1 MVMPLQLLAEN
12 LSIERGGRTVFEGLS
27 FRMASGQALLVT
39 GPNGAGKTTLLRT
52 IAGFL
57 SPIAGRVTLSGGNRD
72 MTVAEQSHFVGH
84 LNAVKANLSAAE
96 NAAFWAGF
104 LGGSVGL
111 VDRALALFG
120 LAALADIPAGLLSA
134 GQRRRLA
141 LARLLVVPRP
151 LWLLDEPTAALD
163 AEATTTLVESID
175 AHVEEG
181 GLAVVATHLP
191 LGLTGAQELRL
202 GAPGVT
208 A

>member
-1 MVMPLQLLAEN
+1 MPLQLLADN
-12 LSIERGGRTVFEGLS
+12 LTIERGGRTVFNGLS

-52 IAGFL
+52 IAGLL
-57 SPIAGRVTLSGGNRD
+57 SPTAGRVTLSGGNRD
-72 MTVAEQSHFVGH
+72 LTVAEQSHFVGH
-84 LNAVKANLSAAE
+84 LNAVKANLSVAE
-96 NAAFWAGF
+96 NAAFWARF

-120 LAALADIPAGLLSA
+120 LAALADIPAGFLSA

-141 LARLLVVPRP
+141 LARLLVVSRP

-163 AEATTTLVESID
+163 TGATTILVETID
-175 AHVEEG
+175 AHVKEG

-191 LGLTGAQELRL
+191 LGLSCARELRL
-202 GAPGVT
+202 GEPAV
-208 A
+208 AA

>member
-1 MVMPLQLLAEN
+1 MPLQLLAEN

-96 NAAFWAGF
+96 NSAFWAGF

-120 LAALADIPAGLLSA
+120 LAALADIPAGFLSA

>member
-1 MVMPLQLLAEN
+1 MPLQLLAEN

-120 LAALADIPAGLLSA
+120 LAALADIPAGFLSA